1 MTVSTPTK
9 NDPEIQTSVDG
20 GFGKRSVGQRLI
32 GANTFWIALVL
43 LALIIVFTAIAPA
56 EFATVFTF
64 QTLLIETSV
73 LLVLSVGMTFVI
85 ITSGIDLSVGSV
97 LIFAG
102 MVAGKT
108 MEGLSPDGD
117 ATKAGWGVITV
128 GLVAAV
134 VAGTIWGLINGFLIA
149 VANIPPLIVT
159 LGTMG
164 AALGAAYLLNN
175 GSDVRSVPIELNKT
189 LGYGTSFG
197 GVPNL
202 VLVAVV
208 ITLIGAWLLHTTKF
222 GRYTFA
228 VGSNAEG
235 ARRAGIGVTAHL
247 LKVYTL
253 TGFLAGIA
261 GFLSLAYY
269 ASTTISAH
277 TTDNL
282 NAIAATVMGGTSL
295 FGGVGSVLGTVIG
308 VFIPAVLKKGFN
320 ITQVQDFW
328 QMIAVG
334 AVLIA
339 AVWFDQR
346 RRRRRNSR

>member
-1 MTVSTPTK
+1 MSAPTK
-9 NDPEIQTSVDG
+9 DIQTTVDG
-20 GFGKRSVGQRLI
+20 EFVKPPLGKRLI

-43 LALIIVFTAIAPA
+43 IALIAVFTAIAPA
-56 EFATVFTF
+56 EFASLFTF

-85 ITSGIDLSVGSV
+85 VTSGIDLSVGSV

-108 MEGLSPDGD
+108 IEALSGGN
-117 ATKAGWGVITV
+117 ATHAGWGVITV

-134 VAGTIWGLINGFLIA
+134 LAGTAWGLINGFLIA
-149 VANIPPLIVT
+149 VAGIPPLIVT

-164 AALGAAYLLNN
+164 AALGVSLLLNN
-175 GSDVRSVPIELNKT
+175 GSDVRGVPTELNQT

-197 GVPNL
+197 GIPNL

-208 ITLIGAWLLHTTKF
+208 ITLIGAWLLHTTRF

-228 VGSNAEG
+228 VGSNAEA

-247 LKVYTL
+247 LKVYLL

-261 GFLSLAYY
+261 GFMSLAYQN
-269 ASTTISAH
+269 STTISAH
-277 TTDNL
+277 TNDNL
-282 NAIAATVMGGTSL
+282 NAISATVMGGTSL
-295 FGGVGSVLGTVIG
+295 FGGVGSMLGTVIG
-308 VFIPAVLKKGFN
+308 VFIPAVLNKGLN
-320 ITQVQDFW
+320 ITHVQDYW
-328 QMIAVG
+328 QYIAIG

-346 RRRRRNSR
+346 RRRKRNSR